1 MRLIDADIALE
12 NIDEWLD
19 TVGTALIGWGLSY
32 YAELQ
37 GCIED
42 APTVDAVP
50 VVRCKDCKY
59 HRGLNEE
66 ERKNLLPD
74 VLICTNAVFA
84 DSGWNPVLPNDFCSC
99 GERR

>member
-1 MRLIDADIALE
+1 MARLIDADTALE

-19 TVGTALIGWGLSY
+19 TVGTALIGRGLSY

-50 VVRCKDCKY
+50 VVRCEDCKY
-59 HRGLNEE
+59 GEFVSWCSKYSCRKVEGFLNFHNFYCKDGA
-66 ERKNLLPD
+66 RKED
-74 VLICTNAVFA
+74 A
-84 DSGWNPVLPNDFCSC
+84 
-99 GERR
+99 E

>member
-1 MRLIDADIALE
+1 MARLIDAGIALE

-19 TVGTALIGWGLSY
+19 TVGTALIGRGLSY

-50 VVRCKDCKY
+50 VVRCKDC
-59 HRGLNEE
+59 
-66 ERKNLLPD
+66 ERWQRHTQVNRDYGECRRFSATTKND
-74 VLICTNAVFA
+74 
-84 DSGWNPVLPNDFCSC
+84 DFCSR
-99 GERR
+99 GERRG

>member
-1 MRLIDADIALE
+1 MARLIDADIALE

-19 TVGTALIGWGLSY
+19 TVGTALIGRGLSY

-50 VVRCKDCKY
+50 VVRCKDCKFY
-59 HRGLNEE
+59 QNHGLRDIVFDKDACHWNADEQ
-66 ERKNLLPD
+66 PD
-74 VLICTNAVFA
+74 P
-84 DSGWNPVLPNDFCSC
+84 DDFCSC
-99 GERR
+99 GERRG

>member
-1 MRLIDADIALE
+1 MARLIDADIALE

-19 TVGTALIGWGLSY
+19 TVGTALIGRGLSY

-50 VVRCKDCKY
+50 VVRCKDCEHY
-59 HRGLNEE
+59 SGSSGVC
-66 ERKNLLPD
+66 NLYLHFSIAVNPD
-74 VLICTNAVFA
+74 
-84 DSGWNPVLPNDFCSC
+84 DFCSH
-99 GERR
+99 GERRKNG